1 MAAIF
6 LDLDGTLTD
15 PKPGITGAVRHALLS
30 LGLPAPHP
38 DDLTWTIGP
47 PLIDSFRRLGAPDPE
62 AALGLYRAHYNAGGL
77 YDAVVFPGI
86 LASLDA
92 MRSAGHRL
100 YLATAKPHAYA
111 RKITAHFGI
120 APYLSDEFGPEL
132 DGTRNDKAELLAH
145 ALDVTGEDPDASV
158 MVGDRHHD
166 IVAARANGIAALA
179 VAWGYGAA
187 DEHRDAAL
195 RLNRPERL
203 GRDVLRFLSARSGH
217 E

>member
-30 LGLPAPHP
+30 LGLPAPEA

-62 AALGLYRAHYNAGGL
+62 VALAHYRAHYNAGGL

-86 LASLDA
+86 LPSLDQ
-92 MRSAGHRL
+92 MRAAGHRL

-120 APYLSDEFGPEL
+120 APYLAAEFGPEL
-132 DGTRNDKAELLAH
+132 DGTRNDKADLLAH
-145 ALDVTGEDPDASV
+145 ALDVTGEDPATAV

-166 IVAARANGIAALA
+166 IDAARANGMAAIA
-179 VAWGYGAA
+179 VAWGYGAD
-187 DEHRDAAL
+187 DEHHGANL
-195 RLNRPERL
+195 RLHRPEGL
-203 GRDVLRFLSARSGH
+203 GEGVLGFLAARSGH

>member
-15 PKPGITGAVRHALLS
+15 PKPGITGAVRHALLT

-47 PLIDSFRRLGAPDPE
+47 PLIDSFRRLGAPEPE
-62 AALGLYRAHYNAGGL
+62 AALELYRAHYNAGGL

-86 LASLDA
+86 LESLDLMQA
-92 MRSAGHRL
+92 AGHRL

-120 APYLSDEFGPEL
+120 APYLAAEFGPEL
-132 DGTRNDKAELLAH
+132 DGTRNDKSDLLHH
-145 ALDVTGEDPDASV
+145 ALETTGEDPMDAV
-158 MVGDRHHD
+158 MVGDRSHD
-166 IVAARANGIAALA
+166 IVAARTCGMASIA
-179 VAWGYGAA
+179 VAWGYGTEA
-187 DEHRDAAL
+187 EHRDADL
-195 RLNRPERL
+195 RLHRPSGL
-203 GRDVLRFLSARSGH
+203 GEDVLAFLSGRSGH

>member
-15 PKPGITGAVRHALLS
+15 PKPGITGAVRHALLT

-62 AALGLYRAHYNAGGL
+62 EALGLYRAHYNAGGL

-86 LASLDA
+86 PASLDMMHA
-92 MRSAGHRL
+92 AGHRL

-111 RKITAHFGI
+111 RKITAHFGL
-120 APYLSDEFGPEL
+120 ASYMTAEFGPEL
-132 DGTRNDKAELLAH
+132 DGNRNDKADLLAH
-145 ALDVTGEDPDASV
+145 ALAETGEEAATAV
-158 MVGDRHHD
+158 MVGDRRHD
-166 IVAARANGIAALA
+166 VDAARANGMAAIA
-179 VAWGYGAA
+179 VAWGYGGA
-187 DEHRDAAL
+187 DEHRAADL
-195 RLNRPERL
+195 RLHRPEDL
-203 GRDVLRFLSARSGH
+203 GKGVLDFLAARSGH